1 MEQGAIKMNKD
12 IKIGPSIL
20 AADFSKLT
28 EEVKVIEQAGVDFI
42 HCDVM
47 DGHFVPNITFGPLV
61 IKALRKSTNLTLDVH
76 LMIENPDEYIKV
88 FKEAGSDVITV
99 HIEALKEPRS
109 VIQQIKNLGLKAGIS
124 INPPTP
130 IDKIEPI
137 LDIVDMVLIMT
148 VNPGFGGQKF
158 ISSCVPKIKKL
169 RQKFSGDI
177 EVDGGINNETA
188 MMSIRAGANMIVA
201 GTYLFKSKNV
211 KEAVQK
217 LKNLQ

>member
-1 MEQGAIKMNKD
+1 MNKD

-28 EEVKVIEQAGVDFI
+28 EEIKVIEQAGVDFI

-88 FKEAGSDVITV
+88 FKQAGSDIITV

-158 ISSCVPKIKKL
+158 ISSCIPKIKKL

-188 MMSIRAGANMIVA
+188 MTSIRAGANIIVA

>member
-1 MEQGAIKMNKD
+1 MNKD
-12 IKIGPSIL
+12 IKIGSSIL

-28 EEVKVIEQAGVDFI
+28 EEIKLIEQAGVDFI

-47 DGHFVPNITFGPLV
+47 DGHFVPNITFGPLI

-76 LMIENPDEYIKV
+76 LMIENPNEYIKV
-88 FKEAGSDVITV
+88 FKEAGSDIITV
-99 HIEALKEPRS
+99 HIEALKEPQS
-109 VIQQIKNLGLKAGIS
+109 VIQQIKKLGLKAGIS
-124 INPPTP
+124 INPPTS

-137 LDIVDMVLIMT
+137 LGIVDMVLIMT

-158 ISSCVPKIKKL
+158 ISSCVPKIRKL

-188 MMSIRAGANMIVA
+188 MTSIRAGANMIVA

>member
-1 MEQGAIKMNKD
+1 MGQGVIKMNKD

-28 EEVKVIEQAGVDFI
+28 EEIKVIEQAGVDFI

-88 FKEAGSDVITV
+88 FKQAGSDIITV

-158 ISSCVPKIKKL
+158 ISSCIPKIKKL

-188 MMSIRAGANMIVA
+188 MTSIRAGANIIVA

>member
-1 MEQGAIKMNKD
+1 MGQGVIKMNKD

-28 EEVKVIEQAGVDFI
+28 EEIKMIEQAGVDFI

-88 FKEAGSDVITV
+88 FKEAGSDIITV
-99 HIEALKEPRS
+99 HIEALKEPQS

-188 MMSIRAGANMIVA
+188 MTSIRAGANMIVA

-211 KEAVQK
+211 REVVQK

>member
-1 MEQGAIKMNKD
+1 MGQGVIKMNKD

-28 EEVKVIEQAGVDFI
+28 EEIKVIEQAGVDFI

-88 FKEAGSDVITV
+88 FKQAGSDIITV

-158 ISSCVPKIKKL
+158 ISSCIPKIKKL
-169 RQKFSGDI
+169 RQNFSGDI

-188 MMSIRAGANMIVA
+188 MTSIRAGANIIVA